1 MPPAPHTLTVE
12 AQDHAAL
19 IVALDAG
26 DLAGRELR
34 AAESLAASCT
44 GCAALLHDLAT
55 IRGAMT
61 ALPAPARRRDY
72 RLTAEDAARLRP
84 SGWRRLLEWLAAPG
98 STVRPLATGL
108 ATLGVAGLL
117 LTASMPGLLSGF
129 GGAASAPVMAPAVPA
144 GSPNDNAGPGGSGD
158 AKYQGA
164 SVPPAA
170 PSGAYGMGPG
180 TVPTTGPA
188 LMATAAPAP
197 AATGAPV
204 PEPTAAPSNEGAGP
218 AGVASGA
225 ASAEP
230 TGERLSTT
238 GTSDRAPEGG
248 EASGPDGAPL
258 VPLPAIV
265 SLALLAAGLAL
276 LGGRTL
282 ARRRLS

>member
-1 MPPAPHTLTVE
+1 MPPAPHTPAVE
-12 AQDHAAL
+12 AQDHAML

-26 DLAGRELR
+26 DLAGAELR

-44 GCAALLHDLAT
+44 GCAALLHDLEA

-61 ALPAPARRRDY
+61 ALPVPARRRDY

-84 SGWRRLLEWLAAPG
+84 SGWRRLLEWLASPG

-117 LTASMPGLLSGF
+117 LTASLPGLLSGF
-129 GGAASAPVMAPAVPA
+129 GGGASAPVMAPAVPA

-170 PSGAYGMGPG
+170 ASGASGMGPG
-180 TVPTTGPA
+180 TMETAGPA
-188 LMATAAPAP
+188 LLATAAPEP

-204 PEPTAAPSNEGAGP
+204 PEPTAAPSEGTGL
-218 AGVASGA
+218 AGVAGGA

-238 GTSDRAPEGG
+238 GTSDRAAEGG
-248 EASGPDGAPL
+248 EAYGQGSTPT

>member
-1 MPPAPHTLTVE
+1 MPPAPHTPAAE
-12 AQDHAAL
+12 AQDHAML

-26 DLAGRELR
+26 DLAGAELV
-34 AAESLAASCT
+34 AAESLSASCT
-44 GCAALLHDLAT
+44 GCAALLRDLAA

-61 ALPAPARRRDY
+61 TLPVPARRRDY

-117 LTASMPGLLSGF
+117 LTASLPGLLSGF
-129 GGAASAPVMAPAVPA
+129 GGVASAPVMASAVPA
-144 GSPNDNAGPGGSGD
+144 GSPNDSAGPGGSGD

-164 SVPPAA
+164 SLPPAA
-170 PSGAYGMGPG
+170 PSGAYGAGPG
-180 TVPTTGPA
+180 TTATAGPA

-197 AATGAPV
+197 VATAAPAS
-204 PEPTAAPSNEGAGP
+204 EPTAAPSDGGAGP

-230 TGERLSTT
+230 TAERVSTT

-248 EASGPDGAPL
+248 EASGQASAPT

-276 LGGRTL
+276 LGGRTI